1 MVTNGATVPRAHA
14 QRVLQVRAGGH
25 GGGRAG
31 RAAGLGARAAPAA
44 APARRRPARVRVRAA
59 RLRAAR
65 LLRPGGRPTRR
76 IALLPARVP
85 RHAHPQPHVVDR
97 RRRRT
102 GEPPRDYHERR
113 PSDETHVPTHVWLR
127 LESY

>member
-1 MVTNGATVPRAHA
+1 MDYNGATA

-31 RAAGLGARAAPAA
+31 RAAGRGARAAPAA
-44 APARRRPARVRVRAA
+44 APARRRPARVRVRSA

-65 LLRPGGRPTRR
+65 LLRPGGRATRR

-102 GEPPRDYHERR
+102 GEPPRDSRDDRERR